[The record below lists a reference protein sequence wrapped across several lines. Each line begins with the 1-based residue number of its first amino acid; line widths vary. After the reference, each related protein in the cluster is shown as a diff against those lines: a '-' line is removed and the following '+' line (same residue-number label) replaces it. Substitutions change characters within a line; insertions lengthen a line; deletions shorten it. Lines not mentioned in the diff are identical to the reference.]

1 MNIIIDGYNLIR
13 QSEVL
18 RRFESQGLEEGRTEL
33 IRRIVQFKKARGH
46 RVTIVFDGWEHGAD
60 REERYKESGVT
71 IIFSRRG
78 ETADDVIKRMVTR
91 GSECLVVTSDRGI
104 ADAVTRHG
112 GVAVASVEFELKM
125 QMSSLGLSPLDEK
138 EDESEALYSDDT
150 RGTARKKGPSK
161 RLPKKKRRQAA
172 RLKKL

>member
-13 QSEVL
+13 QSDSL
-18 RRFESQGLEEGRTEL
+18 RHFERQGLEEGRTEL
-33 IRRIVQFKKARGH
+33 IRRIIQFKKARRH
-46 RVTIVFDGWEHGAD
+46 RITIVFDGWEHGSD
-60 REERYKESGVT
+60 REERYKEGGIT

-91 GSECLVVTSDRGI
+91 GAECLVVTSDRGI

-112 GVAVASVEFELKM
+112 GVAVSSVEFDMKLHM
-125 QMSSLGLSPLDEK
+125 ISLGMSAPHEAAG
-138 EDESEALYSDDT
+138 EDETRAADDT
-150 RGTARKKGPSK
+150 RGTTKKKGPAK

-172 RLKKL
+172 RLRKL